1 MSCWLKPKKIEHLEK
16 TWETLVLTCIG
27 GIVDPDEH
35 ILGVRVVDR
44 SLDKKM
50 RFRLEIWLKSASA
63 APAEALMQRVLD
75 ALSGGD
81 DAIKSYLPDFEF
93 KKNRELIA

>member
-1 MSCWLKPKKIEHLEK
+1 M
-16 TWETLVLTCIG
+16 LTCIG